1 MAGVR
6 SMGMP
11 SASRDPHIKGAK
23 VSILKNKKG
32 EPRRRMPKQPIIGV
46 DATTLQNES
55 AIYLKERNRA
65 MRLKRMREE
74 MLLALERDRL
84 IEKELVIRQL
94 SYLMI
99 AMRQKILTI
108 PSSTGNRFGD
118 RDVPMREVIAHLR
131 KKVHE
136 VLTELSR
143 LPECVEPDWLKRLEE
158 E

>member
-1 MAGVR
+1 MSRALAVEQR
-6 SMGMP
+6 SVL
-11 SASRDPHIKGAK
+11 DKGAK
-23 VSILKNKKG
+23 YRPKVTQNSIRKSHHAVGL
-32 EPRRRMPKQPIIGV
+32 
-46 DATTLQNES
+46 TLT
-55 AIYLKERNRA
+55 LKERNRV

-74 MLLALERDRL
+74 MLLALERDQL

-118 RDVPMREVIAHLR
+118 RDVPMCEVVAYLQ

-143 LPECVEPDWLKRLEE
+143 LPECAEPDWLERLEE
-158 E
+158 K

>member
-1 MAGVR
+1 
-6 SMGMP
+6 MGMP

-74 MLLALERDRL
+74 MLLALERDQL
-84 IEKELVIRQL
+84 IEKRLVIQQL

-143 LPECVEPDWLKRLEE
+143 LPECVEPGWLERLEDE
-158 E
+158 EKG